1 LIWKSTLLLLATC
14 WFAAQSSP
22 THAIVIRH
30 DRPDSLY
37 LELGQSLP
45 PLVRVGLAH
54 GTLIAAD
61 WVLTAAHVA
70 EGVSPL
76 SGVVD
81 VEGRE
86 YPVSRIVLHPT
97 WVGDLGPGLAEPE
110 WIDMAL
116 IQLAEPVSGV
126 GPVELYEGTDE
137 TGKTIWF
144 AGRGRTGDG
153 VSGPD
158 SSDGKLRG
166 ATNTVDRADDS
177 WLYFTFEGPPAATKL
192 EGISGPGDSG
202 GPALIELDGGYGVVG
217 VGSRNDYQELDL
229 GLCTY
234 GTIEVYARVSS
245 QIDWLRSVMGSQ
257 TGPGTL
263 VTLEDHGWPQT
274 PVGSTAR
281 DFFGVFNS
289 ASEEALLEFEH
300 QHRTEEQLR
309 ISPAEGYAHV
319 WITRRESWGN
329 LEPVKFVE
337 LSSNKLFVLVHSR
350 KHWRSFYFE
359 VEGKEPHGLRT
370 ISVSRED
377 TVHGRPLPSLTSP
390 QEVK

>member
-1 LIWKSTLLLLATC
+1 LKWKPVLLLLSTC
-14 WFAAQSSP
+14 WLAGQGLPA
-22 THAIVIRH
+22 HAIVIRH

-37 LELGQSLP
+37 LELSRGLP
-45 PLVRVGLAH
+45 PLARVGLAH

-76 SGVVD
+76 SGTI
-81 VEGRE
+81 EIQERE

-97 WVGDLGPGLAEPE
+97 WIGDLGAGLADPE

-116 IQLAEPVSGV
+116 IQLAEPIRGIA
-126 GPVELYEGTDE
+126 PVALYEGKDE
-137 TGKTIWF
+137 TGKTVIF

-153 VSGPD
+153 TSGPD
-158 SSDGKLRG
+158 STDGNLRG

-177 WLYFTFEGPPAATKL
+177 WLYFTFDAPPRATEL

-202 GPALIELDGGYGVVG
+202 GPALVEVDGSYRIVG
-217 VGSRNDYQELDL
+217 VGSRNDHQELGL

-234 GTIEVYARVSS
+234 GTVEVYARVSS
-245 QIDWLRSVMGSQ
+245 QIKWLHAVMDSE

-263 VTLEDHGWPQT
+263 VELEAHGWPET
-274 PVGSTAR
+274 PVGQTAR
-281 DFFGVFNS
+281 DFFEVYNS
-289 ASEEALLEFEH
+289 GSEKALLEFERA
-300 QHRTEEQLR
+300 HRSAEQIR
-309 ISPAEGYAHV
+309 ISSVEGHAHV

-329 LEPVKFVE
+329 LDPVKIVE
-337 LSSNKLFVLVHSR
+337 LSSNKLFVLVESR
-350 KHWRSFYFE
+350 KYWRSFYFE
-359 VEGKEPHGLRT
+359 VEGREPYGLRT

-377 TVHGRPLPSLTSP
+377 TVHGRPLPPPTSH
-390 QEVK
+390 QEVD